1 MEKCLDFLQKS
12 NMPFKEALIAIR
24 WLNQAFPGK
33 SFYDPKSEVSPLIYF
48 LFHYVC
54 FNLLLYIAEH
64 GRGDLNLST
73 KRHHP
78 GTNPQRFV
86 SISKQVIDLET
97 GQRGFVITGKD
108 EFLEPYNEAKIE
120 LNKTIS
126 SLKEHLR
133 QIPEHLSQLTLI
145 ESMISEWIE
154 TAGIPEIEARRLVTS
169 SAEDLKL
176 INETV
181 LSGSDKKILEEIRT

>member
-1 MEKCLDFLQKS
+1 MTLKAKL
-12 NMPFKEALIAIR
+12 A
-24 WLNQAFPGK
+24 
-33 SFYDPKSEVSPLIYF
+33 
-48 LFHYVC
+48 
-54 FNLLLYIAEH
+54 LLYIFFFI
-64 GRGDLNLST
+64 T
-73 KRHHP
+73 
-78 GTNPQRFV
+78 FV
-86 SISKQVIDLET
+86 STCFYILQNMDEVISTYRQSVITQEQILKDSYQLAKQVIDLET

-133 QIPEHLSQLTLI
+133 QNPEHLSQLTLI

-181 LSGSDKKILEEIRT
+181 LPGSDKKILEEIRT